1 MNKTRE
7 ILSKYVSKNARILGF
22 MCFFC
27 YFHLPYFH
35 LPSSI
40 YTIHFFLK
48 FYLKIEFKYI
58 HNK

>member
-27 YFHLPYFH
+27 YFRPFH
-35 LPSSI
+35 IPSSI
-40 YTIHFFLK
+40 YTNHFFLK

>member
-22 MCFFC
+22 MCFFLL
-27 YFHLPYFH
+27 FPSSIF
-35 LPSSI
+35 PSSI